1 MAGKKTGTGAVRK
14 GKSKKSKKIK
24 QILLIMVGL
33 IFLGAVIYI
42 GPKLI
47 KVYRLKQEADAF
59 VASST
64 VNTFKDSKTTV
75 IYDSQ
80 GEQLCTMKQSKD
92 LYYVDFSEIPET
104 LADAFVV
111 MEDKQFYE
119 HGGIDIKGIIRA
131 IVVNQQSNDIAQGAS
146 TITQQ
151 LARNIFLTQQV
162 SWERKVEEIFIAV
175 GLEKKFTKNQILEF
189 YLNNI
194 YFANGYYGVEAAA
207 KGYFSKSVS
216 ELTLAEQ
223 AFIAAIPNSPN
234 RYNPLTNYDNTVT
247 RKNLILDKLN
257 SEGKISNL
265 DYYLAKDEEI
275 VLNPEEVQEANNS
288 AVTYARHC
296 AVEALMSVS
305 GFTFRSNFES
315 QTESDNYD
323 TSYETYYTMCQQKLL
338 SGGYTVYTSI
348 DTNLQAQLQASIDNT
363 LKGYTALS
371 DNGVYAM
378 QAAATCVDNSTGDV
392 VAIVGSRSQ
401 DTITGYTLNR
411 AYQSS
416 RQPGSAI
423 KPLLVYTPFLQLGSN
438 NPDTIVKDEAIDG
451 GPANA
456 DGYYSGDITLR
467 DAVKY
472 SKNTVAWN
480 ILQQITPRS
489 GMAFLTKMDFKNIWM
504 DKDHIATSLGGFTY
518 GVTTEEMAGAYATL
532 ANDGIYRKA
541 TCVVKILDA
550 SNKVIVDNTNRGIK
564 VYEVNSCRM
573 MTDMLKTVVSEG
585 TGVSANID
593 NAIVA
598 GKTGTTNSNKDAWF
612 CGYSK
617 YYTTAVWMGYDYP
630 KEIQNPMANE
640 IFRSYMQKIHNGL
653 DVIDFT
659 SYTLTKSQQQTTAA
673 QETTQQTTEDAT
685 VIKETTVQ
693 ETTTGQSDTLPL
705 PSVVQTTAPVQNT
718 TQQENTQNTSS
729 SSVNVQTTAPVN
741 SNQQQSNT
749 QSSTSATRPTQAT
762 QPATIQTTTKATKSQ
777 IDVDAETR
785 QDMDA
790 VTGAGEW

>member
-24 QILLIMVGL
+24 QILFIMVGL

-467 DAVKY
+467 VHLKIIY
-472 SKNTVAWN
+472 
-480 ILQQITPRS
+480 LQP
-489 GMAFLTKMDFKNIWM
+489 
-504 DKDHIATSLGGFTY
+504 
-518 GVTTEEMAGAYATL
+518 
-532 ANDGIYRKA
+532 
-541 TCVVKILDA
+541 
-550 SNKVIVDNTNRGIK
+550 
-564 VYEVNSCRM
+564 
-573 MTDMLKTVVSEG
+573 
-585 TGVSANID
+585 
-593 NAIVA
+593 
-598 GKTGTTNSNKDAWF
+598 
-612 CGYSK
+612 
-617 YYTTAVWMGYDYP
+617 
-630 KEIQNPMANE
+630 
-640 IFRSYMQKIHNGL
+640 IF
-653 DVIDFT
+653 
-659 SYTLTKSQQQTTAA
+659 
-673 QETTQQTTEDAT
+673 
-685 VIKETTVQ
+685 
-693 ETTTGQSDTLPL
+693 
-705 PSVVQTTAPVQNT
+705 
-718 TQQENTQNTSS
+718 
-729 SSVNVQTTAPVN
+729 
-741 SNQQQSNT
+741 
-749 QSSTSATRPTQAT
+749 
-762 QPATIQTTTKATKSQ
+762 
-777 IDVDAETR
+777 
-785 QDMDA
+785 
-790 VTGAGEW
+790 

>member
-1 MAGKKTGTGAVRK
+1 MAGKKTGTGAGRK
-14 GKSKKSKKIK
+14 GKYKKSKKIK

-275 VLNPEEVQEANNS
+275 VLNPEEVQEA
-288 AVTYARHC
+288 
-296 AVEALMSVS
+296 
-305 GFTFRSNFES
+305 
-315 QTESDNYD
+315 
-323 TSYETYYTMCQQKLL
+323 
-338 SGGYTVYTSI
+338 I
-348 DTNLQAQLQASIDNT
+348 
-363 LKGYTALS
+363 
-371 DNGVYAM
+371 
-378 QAAATCVDNSTGDV
+378 
-392 VAIVGSRSQ
+392 
-401 DTITGYTLNR
+401 
-411 AYQSS
+411 SS
-416 RQPGSAI
+416 
-423 KPLLVYTPFLQLGSN
+423 
-438 NPDTIVKDEAIDG
+438 
-451 GPANA
+451 
-456 DGYYSGDITLR
+456 
-467 DAVKY
+467 
-472 SKNTVAWN
+472 
-480 ILQQITPRS
+480 
-489 GMAFLTKMDFKNIWM
+489 
-504 DKDHIATSLGGFTY
+504 
-518 GVTTEEMAGAYATL
+518 
-532 ANDGIYRKA
+532 
-541 TCVVKILDA
+541 TCVVLGIPYKIA
-550 SNKVIVDNTNRGIK
+550 QACIK
-564 VYEVNSCRM
+564 LGES
-573 MTDMLKTVVSEG
+573 SH
-585 TGVSANID
+585 S
-593 NAIVA
+593 
-598 GKTGTTNSNKDAWF
+598 
-612 CGYSK
+612 
-617 YYTTAVWMGYDYP
+617 
-630 KEIQNPMANE
+630 
-640 IFRSYMQKIHNGL
+640 MQAFIL
-653 DVIDFT
+653 
-659 SYTLTKSQQQTTAA
+659 L
-673 QETTQQTTEDAT
+673 
-685 VIKETTVQ
+685 
-693 ETTTGQSDTLPL
+693 
-705 PSVVQTTAPVQNT
+705 
-718 TQQENTQNTSS
+718 
-729 SSVNVQTTAPVN
+729 
-741 SNQQQSNT
+741 
-749 QSSTSATRPTQAT
+749 
-762 QPATIQTTTKATKSQ
+762 
-777 IDVDAETR
+777 
-785 QDMDA
+785 
-790 VTGAGEW
+790 